1 MFTRVHSNR
10 ISLFL
15 VFMLLT
21 ILVTLTV
28 SSCSSEIVEVPVD
41 KIVEKEVLK
50 VVEREVPVEVIK
62 EVEVI
67 REVAVGQQI
76 IKEAVKGTPQ
86 LPDVYTDSNGGITVS
101 GSATISVEPDL
112 AILDMGVEA
121 FGKTVSFARSDAA
134 IAMDAIVSSLK
145 SEGVL
150 EKDIQT
156 QRLNISPKYEWQ
168 EISIGSQVTN
178 KQVLTGY
185 SVSNY
190 VRVKIRD
197 LDHVGKI
204 VDSAS
209 ESGGD
214 FVRVNGI
221 SFNLE
226 DTYNLMPQ
234 LREQA
239 VQNAFMKADEY
250 ASAAGLRLGSI
261 TSLSEVGSS
270 SPSSAI
276 GNQMRAM
283 SALIESPISGGEL
296 QVSLT
301 VLAVFGID

>member
-10 ISLFL
+10 ISLSL

-41 KIVEKEVLK
+41 KIVEKEV
-50 VVEREVPVEVIK
+50 PVEVIK
-62 EVEVI
+62 EGEVI

-76 IKEAVKGTPQ
+76 IKEAVKGAPQ

-178 KQVLTGY
+178 KQDLTGY

>member
-1 MFTRVHSNR
+1 MFIRVHSNR

-15 VFMLLT
+15 VFMLLA

-41 KIVEKEVLK
+41 KIVEKEV
-50 VVEREVPVEVIK
+50 PVEVIK
-62 EVEVI
+62 EGEVI

-76 IKEAVKGTPQ
+76 IKEAVKGAPQ

-156 QRLNISPKYEWQ
+156 QRLNISPKYEWE

-214 FVRVNGI
+214 FVRVNSI

-239 VQNAFMKADEY
+239 VQNAFMKANEY
-250 ASAAGLRLGSI
+250 ASAAGLSLGSI

-276 GNQMRAM
+276 GNPMRAM

>member
-10 ISLFL
+10 ISLSL

-156 QRLNISPKYEWQ
+156 QRLNISPKYEWE

>member
-1 MFTRVHSNR
+1 MFIRVHSNR

>member
-1 MFTRVHSNR
+1 MLIRVHSNR
-10 ISLFL
+10 ISLSL

-21 ILVTLTV
+21 ILVTLIV
-28 SSCSSEIVEVPVD
+28 SSCSSEIMEVPVD
-41 KIVEKEVLK
+41 KIVEKEV
-50 VVEREVPVEVIK
+50 PVEVIK
-62 EVEVI
+62 EGEVI

-76 IKEAVKGTPQ
+76 IKEAVKGAPQ

>member
-1 MFTRVHSNR
+1 MLIRVHSNR
-10 ISLFL
+10 ISLSL

-41 KIVEKEVLK
+41 KIVEKEV
-50 VVEREVPVEVIK
+50 PVEVIK

-76 IKEAVKGTPQ
+76 IKEAVKGAPQ
-86 LPDVYTDSNGGITVS
+86 LPNVYTDSNGGITVS

>member
-1 MFTRVHSNR
+1 
-10 ISLFL
+10 
-15 VFMLLT
+15 MLLA

-214 FVRVNGI
+214 FVRVNSI

-239 VQNAFMKADEY
+239 VQNAFMKANEY
-250 ASAAGLRLGSI
+250 ASAAGLSLGSI

-276 GNQMRAM
+276 GNPMRAM

>member
-10 ISLFL
+10 ISLSL

-67 REVAVGQQI
+67 REVAVGHQI
-76 IKEAVKGTPQ
+76 IKEAVKGAPQ
-86 LPDVYTDSNGGITVS
+86 LPNVYTDSNGGITVS

>member
-10 ISLFL
+10 ISLSL

-67 REVAVGQQI
+67 REVAVGHQI
-76 IKEAVKGTPQ
+76 IKEAVKGAPQ
-86 LPDVYTDSNGGITVS
+86 LPNVYTDSNGGITVS

-239 VQNAFMKADEY
+239 VQNAFMKANEY
-250 ASAAGLRLGSI
+250 ASAAGLSLGSI

-276 GNQMRAM
+276 GNPMRAM

>member
-1 MFTRVHSNR
+1 MLIRVHSNR
-10 ISLFL
+10 ISLSL

-21 ILVTLTV
+21 ILVTLIV

-41 KIVEKEVLK
+41 KIVEK
-50 VVEREVPVEVIK
+50 EVPVEVIK

-76 IKEAVKGTPQ
+76 IKEAVKGAPQ

>member
-1 MFTRVHSNR
+1 MLIRVHSNR
-10 ISLFL
+10 ISLSL

-41 KIVEKEVLK
+41 KIVEKEV
-50 VVEREVPVEVIK
+50 PVEVIK

-76 IKEAVKGTPQ
+76 IKEAVKGAPQ

>member
-1 MFTRVHSNR
+1 MFIRVHSNR

-15 VFMLLT
+15 VFMLLA

-41 KIVEKEVLK
+41 KIVEK
-50 VVEREVPVEVIK
+50 EVPVEVIK

-76 IKEAVKGTPQ
+76 IKEAVKGAPQ

-121 FGKTVSFARSDAA
+121 FGKTVSF
-134 IAMDAIVSSLK
+134 AIVSSLK

>member
-1 MFTRVHSNR
+1 MLIRVHSNR

-41 KIVEKEVLK
+41 KIVEKEV
-50 VVEREVPVEVIK
+50 PVEVIK

-76 IKEAVKGTPQ
+76 IQEAVKGAPQ

-214 FVRVNGI
+214 FVRVNSI

-239 VQNAFMKADEY
+239 VQNAFMKANEY
-250 ASAAGLRLGSI
+250 ASAAGLSLGSI

-276 GNQMRAM
+276 GNPMRAM

-301 VLAVFGID
+301 VHAVFGID

>member
-1 MFTRVHSNR
+1 MLIRVHSNR
-10 ISLFL
+10 ISLSL

-21 ILVTLTV
+21 ILVTLIV
-28 SSCSSEIVEVPVD
+28 SSCSSEIMEVPVD
-41 KIVEKEVLK
+41 KIVEK
-50 VVEREVPVEVIK
+50 EVPVEVIK

-214 FVRVNGI
+214 FVRVNSI

-239 VQNAFMKADEY
+239 VQNAFMKANEY
-250 ASAAGLRLGSI
+250 ASAAGLSLGSI

-276 GNQMRAM
+276 GNPMRAM

>member
-1 MFTRVHSNR
+1 MLIRVHSNR
-10 ISLFL
+10 ISLSL

-67 REVAVGQQI
+67 REVAVGHQI
-76 IKEAVKGTPQ
+76 IKEAVKGAPQ
-86 LPDVYTDSNGGITVS
+86 LPNVYTDSNGGITVS

-156 QRLNISPKYEWQ
+156 QRLNISPKYEWE

-270 SPSSAI
+270 SPSSAT

>member
-1 MFTRVHSNR
+1 MFIRVHSNR
-10 ISLFL
+10 ISLSL

-28 SSCSSEIVEVPVD
+28 SSCSSEIMEVPVD
-41 KIVEKEVLK
+41 KIVEK
-50 VVEREVPVEVIK
+50 EVPVEVIK

-76 IKEAVKGTPQ
+76 IQEAVKGAPQ

-156 QRLNISPKYEWQ
+156 QRLNISPKYEWE

-214 FVRVNGI
+214 FVRVNSI

>member
-1 MFTRVHSNR
+1 MLIRVHSNR
-10 ISLFL
+10 ISLSL
-15 VFMLLT
+15 VFILLT

-41 KIVEKEVLK
+41 KIVEKEV
-50 VVEREVPVEVIK
+50 PVEVIK

-76 IKEAVKGTPQ
+76 IKEAVKGAPQ

-301 VLAVFGID
+301 VIAVFGID

>member
-1 MFTRVHSNR
+1 MFIRVHSNR

-156 QRLNISPKYEWQ
+156 QRLNISPKYEWE

-239 VQNAFMKADEY
+239 VQNAFMKANEY
-250 ASAAGLRLGSI
+250 ANAAGLSLGSI

-276 GNQMRAM
+276 GNPMRAM

>member
-1 MFTRVHSNR
+1 MLIRVHSNR
-10 ISLFL
+10 ISLSL

-41 KIVEKEVLK
+41 KIVEKEV
-50 VVEREVPVEVIK
+50 PVEVIK

-76 IKEAVKGTPQ
+76 IKEAVKGAPQ

-134 IAMDAIVSSLK
+134 VAMDAIVSSLK

>member
-1 MFTRVHSNR
+1 MLIRVHSNR
-10 ISLFL
+10 ISLSL

-28 SSCSSEIVEVPVD
+28 SSCSSEIMEVPVD
-41 KIVEKEVLK
+41 KIVEKEV
-50 VVEREVPVEVIK
+50 PVEVIK
-62 EVEVI
+62 EGEVI

-76 IKEAVKGTPQ
+76 IKEAVKGAPQ
-86 LPDVYTDSNGGITVS
+86 LPDVYTDSNRGITVS

>member
-1 MFTRVHSNR
+1 MLIRVHSNR
-10 ISLFL
+10 ISLSL

-67 REVAVGQQI
+67 REVAVGHQI
-76 IKEAVKGTPQ
+76 IKEAVKGAPQ
-86 LPDVYTDSNGGITVS
+86 LPNVYTDSNGGITVS

>member
-1 MFTRVHSNR
+1 MLIRVHSNR
-10 ISLFL
+10 ISLSL

-41 KIVEKEVLK
+41 KIVEKEV
-50 VVEREVPVEVIK
+50 PVEVIK

-67 REVAVGQQI
+67 REVAVGHQI
-76 IKEAVKGTPQ
+76 IKEAVKGAPQ
-86 LPDVYTDSNGGITVS
+86 LPNVYTDSNGGITVS

-214 FVRVNGI
+214 FVRVNSI

>member
-1 MFTRVHSNR
+1 MLIRVHSNR
-10 ISLFL
+10 ISLSL

-76 IKEAVKGTPQ
+76 IKEAVKGAPQ

>member
-1 MFTRVHSNR
+1 MLIRVHSNR
-10 ISLFL
+10 ISLSL

-41 KIVEKEVLK
+41 KIVEKEV
-50 VVEREVPVEVIK
+50 PVEVIK

-76 IKEAVKGTPQ
+76 IKEAVKGAPQ

-156 QRLNISPKYEWQ
+156 QRLNISPKYEWE

>member
-1 MFTRVHSNR
+1 MLIRVHSNR
-10 ISLFL
+10 ISLSL

-67 REVAVGQQI
+67 REVAVGHQI
-76 IKEAVKGTPQ
+76 IKEAVKGAPQ
-86 LPDVYTDSNGGITVS
+86 LPNVYTDSNGGITVS

-185 SVSNY
+185 SVSNS

>member
-1 MFTRVHSNR
+1 MLIRVHSNR
-10 ISLFL
+10 ISLSL

-28 SSCSSEIVEVPVD
+28 SSCSSEIMEVPVD
-41 KIVEKEVLK
+41 KIVEKEV
-50 VVEREVPVEVIK
+50 PVEVIK
-62 EVEVI
+62 EGEVI

-76 IKEAVKGTPQ
+76 IKEALKGAPQ

>member
-1 MFTRVHSNR
+1 MLIRVHSNR
-10 ISLFL
+10 ISLSL

-156 QRLNISPKYEWQ
+156 QRLNISPKYEWE

-214 FVRVNGI
+214 FVRVNSI

-239 VQNAFMKADEY
+239 VQNAFMKANEY
-250 ASAAGLRLGSI
+250 ASAAGLSLGSI

-276 GNQMRAM
+276 GNPMRAM

>member
-1 MFTRVHSNR
+1 MLIRVHSNR
-10 ISLFL
+10 ISLSL

-41 KIVEKEVLK
+41 KIVEKEV
-50 VVEREVPVEVIK
+50 PVEVIK
-62 EVEVI
+62 EGEVI

-76 IKEAVKGTPQ
+76 IKEAVKGAPQ

>member
-1 MFTRVHSNR
+1 MFIRVHSNR

-15 VFMLLT
+15 VFMLLA

-214 FVRVNGI
+214 FVRVNSI

>member
-1 MFTRVHSNR
+1 MLIRVHSNR
-10 ISLFL
+10 ISLSL

-41 KIVEKEVLK
+41 KIVEKEV
-50 VVEREVPVEVIK
+50 PVEVIK

-76 IKEAVKGTPQ
+76 IKEAVKGAPQ
-86 LPDVYTDSNGGITVS
+86 LPDVYTDSYGGITVS
-101 GSATISVEPDL
+101 CSATISVEPDL

-301 VLAVFGID
+301 VLAGFGID

>member
-1 MFTRVHSNR
+1 MLIRVHSNR
-10 ISLFL
+10 ISLSL

-41 KIVEKEVLK
+41 KIVEKEV
-50 VVEREVPVEVIK
+50 PVEVIK

-67 REVAVGQQI
+67 REMAVGQQI
-76 IKEAVKGTPQ
+76 IKEAVKGAPQ

-270 SPSSAI
+270 SPSSAT

>member
-1 MFTRVHSNR
+1 MLIRVHCNR

-28 SSCSSEIVEVPVD
+28 SSCSSEIVEVPV
-41 KIVEKEVLK
+41 
-50 VVEREVPVEVIK
+50 EVIK

-67 REVAVGQQI
+67 REVAVGHQI
-76 IKEAVKGTPQ
+76 IKEAVKGAPQ
-86 LPDVYTDSNGGITVS
+86 LPNVYTDSNGGITVS

>member
-1 MFTRVHSNR
+1 MLIRVHSNR
-10 ISLFL
+10 ISLSL

-41 KIVEKEVLK
+41 KIVEKEV
-50 VVEREVPVEVIK
+50 PVEVIK

-67 REVAVGQQI
+67 REVAVGHQI
-76 IKEAVKGTPQ
+76 IKEAVKGAPQ
-86 LPDVYTDSNGGITVS
+86 LPNVYTDSNGGITVS

-239 VQNAFMKADEY
+239 VRNAFMKADEY

>member
-1 MFTRVHSNR
+1 MLIRVHSNR
-10 ISLFL
+10 ISLSL

-41 KIVEKEVLK
+41 KIVEKEV
-50 VVEREVPVEVIK
+50 PVEVIK

-76 IKEAVKGTPQ
+76 IKEAVKGAPQ

-134 IAMDAIVSSLK
+134 IAMDAILSSLK

-178 KQVLTGY
+178 TQVLTGY

-239 VQNAFMKADEY
+239 VQNAFMKANEY

>member
-1 MFTRVHSNR
+1 MFIRVHSNR

-15 VFMLLT
+15 VFMLLA

-41 KIVEKEVLK
+41 KIVEK
-50 VVEREVPVEVIK
+50 EVPVEVIK

-76 IKEAVKGTPQ
+76 IKEAVKGAPQ

-214 FVRVNGI
+214 FVRVNSI

-239 VQNAFMKADEY
+239 VQNAFMKANEY
-250 ASAAGLRLGSI
+250 ASAAGLSLGSI

-276 GNQMRAM
+276 GNPMRAM